1 MAENFTFEV
10 DEELFKGFEESHNA
24 RDEYEASEEYATDI
38 QTENFRKEYAPIA
51 NRETAKIAN
60 DDDSGFFGSVINFGK
75 HIGIGGAKG
84 VEEAGQLAGELEDNA
99 WNLPKPTT
107 TAETLAQGFGIFLPL
122 FVGTS
127 LAISGAGAGAVAAG
141 VAGAG
146 RLASILS
153 KSKKL
158 RIAKDF
164 LVGTTAGAVS
174 DVASFDPKDPN
185 AANFLLTT
193 GAIANDPR
201 AAAAV
206 KALAQN
212 NADDE
217 TTARLKN
224 AAVGAIAGA
233 ITAGIIKGAGYT
245 IKKVRGK
252 EVIDDVPV
260 EKLEQAAKV
269 EAETYVE
276 GVTKVKQEATP
287 DQMKLF
293 DDLPDVKPAAKE
305 AYEQEANGY
314 IRPWEKLTE
323 EKKTEALAIVAR
335 WAQGTKVSDV
345 DLSVIESMNLLK
357 LKGSEDIK
365 PLMQF
370 LSERMEI
377 KDLLKK
383 RIKTEDFDTVSGMS
397 KVLEIPENEAARIL
411 DEQVG
416 NVRGAIKYVGVARAL
431 GAAEMKKAEDAFALF
446 AKSGDREVYEK
457 ALSHTKLSYDM
468 LASGG
473 ELSKASSDLLRSHQK
488 LIDQVDNIAE
498 LKTMLRHSVVY
509 SDPEL
514 SIKQAGWFTAR
525 KNVDE
530 LKVTAKF
537 KGGTTKPFKISKKKT
552 LKTLKEKQA
561 TKLKSLKARLASLK
575 RPERGKPFQ
584 PIPDTPEI
592 KRVKADIERVKAER
606 ATLKEK
612 QKLPKE
618 QIQARKEFERLSKRL
633 KDLQEGKLPSK
644 GKPKKDKTLEIS
656 KLKAEI
662 KRVRAK
668 LKPETSD
675 IQKAD
680 ANIKRLNEKL
690 NKLTLAKEGEIKPS
704 SKTPRIKTK
713 KELELEEAIKKQEKR
728 LGLLETKGLS
738 LEELKEE
745 ALLQARQVEI
755 DEINRAN
762 LAQTKSRLNA
772 MNKSFIARTRDSLLE
787 IYVNGLLS
795 SVKTFEVNAL
805 GNTSAIVS
813 SVIDRAYAGFV
824 KRGGEVTA
832 KEAAELGWGYLS
844 SLKDLGKLMKQ
855 SWDLE
860 ETQLIK
866 HHFIRPHDRSI
877 SKEAWRTGGAFGK
890 AVDLLGNVVN
900 FPGRILLSADEV
912 FKTINYRAETRALAY
927 RKAVNDPTVGS
938 NKAAI
943 HRKFAEIMQD
953 INAHEDI
960 VEGAKGFAAKNT
972 FTNKLASHVIK
983 DPLTGKPKV
992 VPGLGLKLK
1001 GILDADQTGIAR
1013 TFIPFFQ
1020 TPANLLNFAWER
1032 TPGLRRWNRGL
1043 KERLSPDAPKAVREL
1058 AEAQVATSN
1067 VLWAS
1072 TMALAF
1078 SGNFTGG
1085 PPRDPNLRKT
1095 LEADMGG
1102 PHWYSYRSDEGWVK
1116 YDRFDPIGVIM
1127 AASAHAA
1134 VMGKAA
1140 WNLHGQYQQGDP
1152 SDEIFEKYKEVL
1164 NAGVVGMVRLITDR
1178 HYLQGFSEMLNI
1190 ISSEGNLEYKV
1201 RRGGEKIT
1209 AFINPAQ
1216 GFYSSFRRNIEAGLR
1231 PEKQRRLQR
1240 TDLNDVNDILTEIGN
1255 IFEEGMRKQVFGY
1268 GERIAMK
1275 NLAGESVLFPGVNHE
1290 IDREPFQI
1298 IANIGKAVTDPI
1310 PALQPS
1316 KSPLIKKLAELESR
1330 VAQPSS
1336 INKLNGIVLT
1346 DDEKTYFIDQW
1357 TSLNKKLEPLVS
1369 SKKFNQY
1376 PQGIQKLLI
1385 ENLISRNKK
1394 VANKATL
1401 IKYKRLLDGTF
1412 DLKRYDLQSKFL
1424 KQVPTGFNQFNLG
1437 QQQPQGQQ

>member
-1 MAENFTFEV
+1 MAENFTFEI

-51 NRETAKIAN
+51 NKETAKIAN
-60 DDDSGFFGSVINFGK
+60 DDDSGFFGSVMNFGK

-84 VEEAGQLAGELEDNA
+84 VEEAGQFAGQLKDNA

-107 TAETLAQGFGIFLPL
+107 TAETLAQGFGQFLPL

-127 LAISGAGAGAVAAG
+127 LAISAAGAGAVAAG

-174 DVASFDPKDPN
+174 DIASFDPKDPN

-212 NADDE
+212 DADDE

-233 ITAGIIKGAGYT
+233 ITAGVIKGAGYT

-252 EVIDDVPV
+252 EVIEDVPV
-260 EKLEQAAKV
+260 EELEQAAKV

-276 GVTKVKQEATP
+276 GVTKVKQEASP
-287 DQMKLF
+287 EQMKLF

-323 EKKTEALAIVAR
+323 AKKTEALAIVAR
-335 WAQGTKVSDV
+335 WAQGIKVSDV
-345 DLSVIESMNLLK
+345 DLSTIESMNLLK
-357 LKGSEDIK
+357 LSGSEDIK

-383 RIKTEDFDTVSGMS
+383 RIKNEDFDTVSGMS

-446 AKSGDREVYEK
+446 AKSGDREIYEK

-488 LIDQVDNIAE
+488 LIDQVDNVAE

-537 KGGTTKPFKISKKKT
+537 KGGTTKKSK
-552 LKTLKEKQA
+552 
-561 TKLKSLKARLASLK
+561 
-575 RPERGKPFQ
+575 
-584 PIPDTPEI
+584 I
-592 KRVKADIERVKAER
+592 KR
-606 ATLKEK
+606 
-612 QKLPKE
+612 QK
-618 QIQARKEFERLSKRL
+618 
-633 KDLQEGKLPSK
+633 
-644 GKPKKDKTLEIS
+644 
-656 KLKAEI
+656 
-662 KRVRAK
+662 
-668 LKPETSD
+668 
-675 IQKAD
+675 
-680 ANIKRLNEKL
+680 
-690 NKLTLAKEGEIKPS
+690 GE
-704 SKTPRIKTK
+704 
-713 KELELEEAIKKQEKR
+713 
-728 LGLLETKGLS
+728 S
-738 LEELKEE
+738 LEELQERAK
-745 ALLQARQVEI
+745 LQARQIEI

-772 MNKSFIARTRDSLLE
+772 MNKSFMARTRDSLLE

-832 KEAAELGWGYLS
+832 REAAELGWGYLS

-866 HHFIRPHDRSI
+866 QDFIRPHDRAI
-877 SKEAWRTGGAFGK
+877 SKEAWRTGGALGK
-890 AVDLLGNVVN
+890 AVDILSNIVN
-900 FPGRILLSADEV
+900 FPGRILLSADEI
-912 FKTINYRAETRALAY
+912 FKCINYRAECRALAY
-927 RKAVNDPTVGS
+927 RKAANDPTVGS

-953 INAHEDI
+953 VEAYEDI
-960 VEGAKGFAAKNT
+960 AEGAKGFAAKNT

-1001 GILDADQTGIAR
+1001 GILDSDPTGIAR

-1032 TPGLRRWNRGL
+1032 TPVLRRWNRGL

-1067 VLWAS
+1067 VLWGS

-1102 PHWYSYRSDEGWVK
+1102 PHWYSYKSDEGWVK

-1164 NAGVVGMVRLITDR
+1164 NAGVVGMARLITDR

-1190 ISSEGNLEYKV
+1190 VSSEGNLEYKV
-1201 RRGGEKIT
+1201 RRGGEKIA

-1216 GFYSSFRRNIEAGLR
+1216 GFYSSFRRNIETGLR

-1240 TDLNDVNDILTEIGN
+1240 TDLNDFNDIVTEIGN

-1290 IDREPFQI
+1290 VDREPFQI

-1316 KSPLIKKLAELESR
+1316 KSPLIKKLAELESK

-1376 PQGIQKLLI
+1376 PQGTQRLLI
-1385 ENLISRNKK
+1385 ENLIARNKK

-1401 IKYKRLLDGTF
+1401 VKYKRLLTGTF

-1437 QQQPQGQQ
+1437 QGQP

>member
-1 MAENFTFEV
+1 MAENFTFEI

-51 NRETAKIAN
+51 NKETAKIAN
-60 DDDSGFFGSVINFGK
+60 DDDSGFFGSVMNFGK

-84 VEEAGQLAGELEDNA
+84 IEEAGQFAGQLEDNA

-107 TAETLAQGFGIFLPL
+107 TAETLAQGFGQFLPL

-127 LAISGAGAGAVAAG
+127 LAISAAGAGAVAAG

-174 DVASFDPKDPN
+174 DIASFDPKDPN

-206 KALAQN
+206 KALAQS

-233 ITAGIIKGAGYT
+233 ITAGVIKGAGYT
-245 IKKVRGK
+245 IKKVKGK
-252 EVIDDVPV
+252 EFIEDVPIENL
-260 EKLEQAAKV
+260 EKGSKV
-269 EAETYVE
+269 EAEIYAE
-276 GVTKVKQEATP
+276 GVIKSKKASTP
-287 DQMKLF
+287 EQMKLF

-323 EKKTEALAIVAR
+323 AKKTEALAIVAR
-335 WAQGTKVSDV
+335 WAQGIKVSDV
-345 DLSVIESMNLLK
+345 DLSTIESMNLLK
-357 LKGSEDIK
+357 LSGSEDIK

-383 RIKTEDFDTVSGMS
+383 RIKNEDFDTVSGMS

-446 AKSGDREVYEK
+446 AKSGNREVYEK

-488 LIDQVDNIAE
+488 LIDQVDNLAE

-537 KGGTTKPFKISKKKT
+537 KGGTTKKSK
-552 LKTLKEKQA
+552 
-561 TKLKSLKARLASLK
+561 
-575 RPERGKPFQ
+575 
-584 PIPDTPEI
+584 I
-592 KRVKADIERVKAER
+592 KR
-606 ATLKEK
+606 
-612 QKLPKE
+612 QK
-618 QIQARKEFERLSKRL
+618 
-633 KDLQEGKLPSK
+633 
-644 GKPKKDKTLEIS
+644 
-656 KLKAEI
+656 
-662 KRVRAK
+662 
-668 LKPETSD
+668 
-675 IQKAD
+675 
-680 ANIKRLNEKL
+680 
-690 NKLTLAKEGEIKPS
+690 GE
-704 SKTPRIKTK
+704 
-713 KELELEEAIKKQEKR
+713 
-728 LGLLETKGLS
+728 S
-738 LEELKEE
+738 LEELQERAK
-745 ALLQARQVEI
+745 LQARQIEI

-772 MNKSFIARTRDSLLE
+772 MNKSFMARTRDSLLE

-832 KEAAELGWGYLS
+832 REAAELGWGYLS

-866 HHFIRPHDRSI
+866 QDFIRPHDRAI

-890 AVDLLGNVVN
+890 AVDLLGDVVN

-927 RKAVNDPTVGS
+927 RKAANDPTVGS

-943 HRKFAEIMQD
+943 HRKFSEIMQD
-953 INAHEDI
+953 VEAHEDI
-960 VEGAKGFAAKNT
+960 TEGAKGFAAKNT

-1001 GILDADQTGIAR
+1001 GILDSDQTGIAR

-1032 TPGLRRWNRGL
+1032 TPVLRRWNRGL

-1067 VLWAS
+1067 VLWGS

-1102 PHWYSYRSDEGWVK
+1102 PHWYSYKSDEGWVK

-1134 VMGKAA
+1134 VMGKAC

-1164 NAGVVGMVRLITDR
+1164 NAGVVGMARLITDR

-1190 ISSEGNLEYKV
+1190 VSSEGNLEYKV
-1201 RRGGEKIT
+1201 RRGGEKIA

-1216 GFYSSFRRNIEAGLR
+1216 GFYSSFRRNIETGLR

-1240 TDLNDVNDILTEIGN
+1240 TDLNDFNDIVTEIGN

-1275 NLAGESVLFPGVNHE
+1275 NLAGESVLFPGINHE
-1290 IDREPFQI
+1290 VDREPFQI
-1298 IANIGKAVTDPI
+1298 IANIGKAVTNPI

-1316 KSPLIKKLAELESR
+1316 KSPLIKKLAELESK

-1376 PQGIQKLLI
+1376 PQGTQRLLI
-1385 ENLISRNKK
+1385 ENLIARNKK

-1401 IKYKRLLDGTF
+1401 VKYKRLLTGTF

-1437 QQQPQGQQ
+1437 QGQP

>member
-51 NRETAKIAN
+51 NKETAKIAN
-60 DDDSGFFGSVINFGK
+60 DDDSGFFGSVMNFGK

-84 VEEAGQLAGELEDNA
+84 VEEAGQFAGQLEDNA

-107 TAETLAQGFGIFLPL
+107 TAETLAQGFGQFLPL

-127 LAISGAGAGAVAAG
+127 LAISAAGAGAVAAG

-174 DVASFDPKDPN
+174 DIASFDPKDPN

-206 KALAQN
+206 KALAQS

-224 AAVGAIAGA
+224 AAVGAVFGA
-233 ITAGIIKGAGYT
+233 ITAGIMKGAGYT

-252 EVIDDVPV
+252 EVIEDVPIEEL
-260 EKLEQAAKV
+260 EKAAKV

-276 GVTKVKQEATP
+276 GVTKVKQEASP
-287 DQMKLF
+287 EQIKLF
-293 DDLPDVKPAAKE
+293 DDLPDVKAAAKE
-305 AYEQEANGY
+305 SYEQEANGY
-314 IRPWEKLTE
+314 VRPWEKLTAE
-323 EKKTEALAIVAR
+323 QKAEAEDIVAK
-335 WAQGTKVSDV
+335 WSQGEKVSDI
-345 DLSVIESMNLLK
+345 DLSKIESMNFLK

-370 LSERMEI
+370 LSKRMDI
-377 KDLLKK
+377 KKLLKG
-383 RIKTEDFDTVSGMS
+383 RIKTEDFDTASGMA

-431 GAAEMKKAEDAFALF
+431 GAAEMKQAEDAFALF

-488 LIDQVDNIAE
+488 LIDQVDNVAE

-537 KGGTTKPFKISKKKT
+537 KGGTTKKSK
-552 LKTLKEKQA
+552 
-561 TKLKSLKARLASLK
+561 
-575 RPERGKPFQ
+575 
-584 PIPDTPEI
+584 I
-592 KRVKADIERVKAER
+592 KR
-606 ATLKEK
+606 
-612 QKLPKE
+612 QK
-618 QIQARKEFERLSKRL
+618 
-633 KDLQEGKLPSK
+633 
-644 GKPKKDKTLEIS
+644 
-656 KLKAEI
+656 
-662 KRVRAK
+662 
-668 LKPETSD
+668 
-675 IQKAD
+675 
-680 ANIKRLNEKL
+680 
-690 NKLTLAKEGEIKPS
+690 GE
-704 SKTPRIKTK
+704 
-713 KELELEEAIKKQEKR
+713 
-728 LGLLETKGLS
+728 S
-738 LEELKEE
+738 LEELQERAK
-745 ALLQARQVEI
+745 LQARQIEI
-755 DEINRAN
+755 DEINRAT

-772 MNKSFIARTRDSLLE
+772 MNKSFMARTRDSLLE

-813 SVIDRAYAGFV
+813 SVIDRAYAGLI

-832 KEAAELGWGYLS
+832 REAAELGWGYLS

-866 HHFIRPHDRSI
+866 QDFIRPHDRAI
-877 SKEAWRTGGAFGK
+877 SKEAWRTGGALGK
-890 AVDLLGNVVN
+890 AVDILSDIVN
-900 FPGRILLSADEV
+900 FPGRILLSADEI
-912 FKTINYRAETRALAY
+912 FKCINYRAECRALAY
-927 RKAVNDPTVGS
+927 RKAANDPTVGS

-960 VEGAKGFAAKNT
+960 TEGAKGFAAKNT

-992 VPGLGLKLK
+992 VQGLGLKLK
-1001 GILDADQTGIAR
+1001 GILDSDPTGIAR

-1032 TPGLRRWNRGL
+1032 TPVLRRWNRGL

-1067 VLWAS
+1067 VLWGS

-1102 PHWYSYRSDEGWVK
+1102 PHWYSYKSDEGWVK

-1164 NAGVVGMVRLITDR
+1164 EAGVVGMTRLITDR

-1190 ISSEGNLEYKV
+1190 VSSEGNLEYKV
-1201 RRGGEKIT
+1201 RRGGEQI
-1209 AFINPAQ
+1209 AAVINPAQ

-1240 TDLNDVNDILTEIGN
+1240 TDLNDVNDIVTEIGN

-1268 GERIAMK
+1268 GERTAMK

-1290 IDREPFQI
+1290 VDREPFQI

-1357 TSLNKKLEPLVS
+1357 TSLNKKLESLVS

-1376 PQGIQKLLI
+1376 PQGTQKLLI
-1385 ENLISRNKK
+1385 ENLIARNKK

-1401 IKYKRLLDGTF
+1401 IKYKRLLNGTF

-1437 QQQPQGQQ
+1437 QQ

>member
-1 MAENFTFEV
+1 MAENFTFEI

-51 NRETAKIAN
+51 NKETAKIAN
-60 DDDSGFFGSVINFGK
+60 DDDSGFFGSVMNFGK

-84 VEEAGQLAGELEDNA
+84 VEEAGQFAGQLKDNA

-107 TAETLAQGFGIFLPL
+107 TAETLAQGFGQFLPL

-127 LAISGAGAGAVAAG
+127 LAISAAGAGAVAAG

-174 DVASFDPKDPN
+174 DIASFDPKDPN

-212 NADDE
+212 DADDE

-233 ITAGIIKGAGYT
+233 ITAGVIKGAGYT

-252 EVIDDVPV
+252 EVIEDVPV
-260 EKLEQAAKV
+260 EELEQAAKV

-276 GVTKVKQEATP
+276 GVTKVKQEASP
-287 DQMKLF
+287 EQMKLF

-323 EKKTEALAIVAR
+323 AKKTEALAIVAR
-335 WAQGTKVSDV
+335 WAQGIKVSDV
-345 DLSVIESMNLLK
+345 DLSTIESMNLLK
-357 LKGSEDIK
+357 LSGSEDIK

-383 RIKTEDFDTVSGMS
+383 RIKNEDFDTVSGMS

-446 AKSGDREVYEK
+446 AKSGDREIYEK

-488 LIDQVDNIAE
+488 LIDQVDNVAE

-537 KGGTTKPFKISKKKT
+537 KGGTTKKSK
-552 LKTLKEKQA
+552 
-561 TKLKSLKARLASLK
+561 
-575 RPERGKPFQ
+575 
-584 PIPDTPEI
+584 I
-592 KRVKADIERVKAER
+592 KR
-606 ATLKEK
+606 
-612 QKLPKE
+612 QK
-618 QIQARKEFERLSKRL
+618 
-633 KDLQEGKLPSK
+633 
-644 GKPKKDKTLEIS
+644 
-656 KLKAEI
+656 
-662 KRVRAK
+662 
-668 LKPETSD
+668 
-675 IQKAD
+675 
-680 ANIKRLNEKL
+680 
-690 NKLTLAKEGEIKPS
+690 GE
-704 SKTPRIKTK
+704 
-713 KELELEEAIKKQEKR
+713 
-728 LGLLETKGLS
+728 S
-738 LEELKEE
+738 LEELQERAK
-745 ALLQARQVEI
+745 LQARQIEI

-772 MNKSFIARTRDSLLE
+772 MNKSFMARTRDSLLE

-832 KEAAELGWGYLS
+832 REAAELGWGYLS

-866 HHFIRPHDRSI
+866 QDFIRPHDRAI
-877 SKEAWRTGGAFGK
+877 SKEAWRTGGALGK
-890 AVDLLGNVVN
+890 AVDILSNIVN
-900 FPGRILLSADEV
+900 FPGRILLSADEI
-912 FKTINYRAETRALAY
+912 FKCINYRAECRALAY
-927 RKAVNDPTVGS
+927 RKAANDPTVGS

-953 INAHEDI
+953 VEAYEDI
-960 VEGAKGFAAKNT
+960 AEGAKGFAAKNT

-1001 GILDADQTGIAR
+1001 GILDSDQTGIAR

-1032 TPGLRRWNRGL
+1032 TPVLRRWNRGL

-1067 VLWAS
+1067 VLWGS

-1102 PHWYSYRSDEGWVK
+1102 PHWYSYKSDEGWVK

-1164 NAGVVGMVRLITDR
+1164 NAGVVGMARLITDR

-1190 ISSEGNLEYKV
+1190 VSSEGNLEYKV
-1201 RRGGEKIT
+1201 RRGGEKIA

-1216 GFYSSFRRNIEAGLR
+1216 GFYSSFRRNIETGLR

-1240 TDLNDVNDILTEIGN
+1240 TDLNDFNDIVTEIGN

-1275 NLAGESVLFPGVNHE
+1275 NLAGESVLFPGINHE
-1290 IDREPFQI
+1290 VDREPFQI
-1298 IANIGKAVTDPI
+1298 IANIGKAVTNPI

-1316 KSPLIKKLAELESR
+1316 KSPLIKKLAELESK

-1376 PQGIQKLLI
+1376 PQGTQRLLI
-1385 ENLISRNKK
+1385 ENLIARNKK

-1401 IKYKRLLDGTF
+1401 VKYKRLLTGTF

-1437 QQQPQGQQ
+1437 QGQP